1 MATLLDMPI
10 RQRTL
15 GNMLARRAALGPDRT
30 CLLFEDQS
38 FTYRQA
44 LEISNRLANG
54 LLAEG
59 VRPGEHIALM
69 IDNKP
74 DMLWINFAIA
84 RIGGVIVPVNT
95 AAKDDLLAYY
105 INQSDSSIVIVDA
118 AHYDRLMDVSDRC
131 PHVRMVAVHEEG
143 GFDVG
148 ARAHRCPVPLLA
160 WSDLAKGSPED
171 PPVTVRFDQ
180 LAYILYTSGTTGPS
194 KGSTVPHATAI
205 GIIMKYVRAFRYTE
219 DDVLYTGL
227 PLFHSNAL
235 NTSAFPAFF
244 AGGTLALSRRFT
256 ASRFWDEVKKYGA
269 TQFSLLSA
277 MINIIWNRPPGPED
291 RDHKVRLC
299 QILPTPPFFHAF
311 QERFGVKIVS
321 LYSLSDFGM
330 GSILEPDHPPEKWR
344 SAGKVQPDIAVAI
357 LDEDDMPLPT
367 GQIGEICLR
376 NMEPWICRQGYYK
389 MPEAFLKACRNLWFH
404 TGDRGYL
411 DEDGYLYW
419 VDRLKDSIRRRG
431 ENVSAYEVE
440 QIIERHPAVAEVAA
454 FAVRSEMS
462 EDEVMV
468 TIVCKDGETLTP
480 EELVRFCDSRMM
492 YFMVPRF
499 VAFTDMLPKTMSQ
512 KIEKYKLKQEAETRL
527 SEIWDRERS
536 GIKLT
541 R

>member
-1 MATLLDMPI
+1 M
-10 RQRTL
+10 
-15 GNMLARRAALGPDRT
+15 
-30 CLLFEDQS
+30 
-38 FTYRQA
+38 
-44 LEISNRLANG
+44 
-54 LLAEG
+54 
-59 VRPGEHIALM
+59 
-69 IDNKP
+69 
-74 DMLWINFAIA
+74 
-84 RIGGVIVPVNT
+84 
-95 AAKDDLLAYY
+95 
-105 INQSDSSIVIVDA
+105 
-118 AHYDRLMDVSDRC
+118 
-131 PHVRMVAVHEEG
+131 
-143 GFDVG
+143 
-148 ARAHRCPVPLLA
+148 
-160 WSDLAKGSPED
+160 GSAED
-171 PPVTVRFDQ
+171 PPVEVRFDQ

-205 GIIMKYVRAFRYTE
+205 GIVMKYVRAFKYTE

-244 AGGTLALSRRFT
+244 AGGTLALSRRFS
-256 ASRFWDEVKKYGA
+256 ASRFWEDVKTFGA

-299 QILPTPPFFHAF
+299 QILPTPPFFHEF

-344 SAGKVQPDIAVAI
+344 SAGKVQPDVAVAI

-367 GQIGEICLR
+367 GQVGEICLR

-389 MPEAFLKACRNLWFH
+389 MPEAFMKACRNLWFH

-468 TIVCKDGETLTP
+468 TVVRKDGATLEP
-480 EELVRFCDSRMM
+480 EELVKYCDGQMM

-499 VAFTDMLPKTMSQ
+499 IEFIDVLPKTMSQ
-512 KIEKYKLKQEAETRL
+512 KVEKYKLKQSAEQRL
-527 SEIWDRERS
+527 GEIWDRERS